1 MERNKNNFKKIG
13 NVNSTHAISKRLE
26 KEEMSCG
33 PKNANGKRLKANRKT
48 IKTTI
53 RRQEKKGPEASRQKK
68 RRDA

>member
-1 MERNKNNFKKIG
+1 MPYQKFEWTR
-13 NVNSTHAISKRLE
+13 STEARKARRLE